1 MKKELRWY
9 DHFAINAY
17 WLGQSFVSGVMTPIL
32 TPWLVLFFAPESQ
45 KNTYLSIV
53 NIIGLAVAMLVQPLA
68 GYLSDHS
75 TSRWGRRRPYIF
87 LGALLNSIFVILMAT
102 SPAFGSM
109 KAGSPNVL
117 FGVTLG
123 FIVLIVATIFSQF
136 VSNIAQGAL
145 NGLIPDLVPERQR
158 GFSSGTKSVFELL
171 PSLLILAF
179 GIGALVD
186 KGQGLLVGI
195 IMAVCLLVTMVIT
208 VIAAKEKPGEGTGKT
223 NFWETFWR
231 ILALTVL
238 FVGITQL
245 VTLLL
250 NQGGR
255 FVANMNLSSQVLIIG
270 LLGLAGMAGAI
281 FLGVYYGASVGIG
294 KGAKSQ
300 SSFIWWVVNR
310 LLFLAAIGAIQGF
323 AYYFLQDVIR
333 VEKVGFMTTLLMGA
347 VALFLL
353 PSALIGGKL
362 ADKVGKKRLVS
373 ISGVIATVGSF
384 LLVGTGFLA
393 NTGFLNLSQGV
404 LIGLVMFSGCIIGTG
419 TGTFMATNWALGTDL
434 VPPEQAGKF
443 LGISNL
449 AGAGAGI
456 VGRGIGGPLADF
468 FNGLLPG
475 LGYLVIFTIY
485 AVLFLLSVVVL
496 VKVKV
501 KE

>member
-9 DHFAINAY
+9 NHFALNAY

-32 TPWLVLFFAPESQ
+32 TPWLVLFFAPEAQ

-53 NIIGLAVAMLVQPLA
+53 SVIGLAVAMLVQPLA

-75 TSRWGRRRPYIF
+75 KSRWGRRRPYIL
-87 LGALLNSIFVILMAT
+87 LGAVLNSVFVILMAI
-102 SPAFGSM
+102 SPVFGSM

-136 VSNIAQGAL
+136 VANIAQGAL
-145 NGLIPDLVPERQR
+145 NGLIPDLVPEHQR

-186 KGQGLLVGI
+186 KGLGLLVGI
-195 IMAVCLLVTMVIT
+195 IMAVILVIT
-208 VIAAKEKPGEGTGKT
+208 AVITAFAAKEEPATGEGGG
-223 NFWETFWR
+223 NFKETFWR
-231 ILALTVL
+231 ILALTAI
-238 FVGITQL
+238 FVAITQL
-245 VTLLL
+245 VTISLS
-250 NQGGR
+250 QGGKI
-255 FVANMNLSSQVLIIG
+255 VAGLALVPQVLIIG
-270 LLGLAGMAGAI
+270 LLGLAGIAGSI
-281 FLGVYYGASVGIG
+281 FLGVYYGARVGIG
-294 KGAKSQ
+294 KEAKAQ
-300 SSFIWWVVNR
+300 SSFIWWVINR

-323 AYYFLQDVIR
+323 AYYFLQDV
-333 VEKVGFMTTLLMGA
+333 VKVQNVGFITTLLMGV

-353 PSALIGGKL
+353 PSALVGGRL
-362 ADKVGKKRLVS
+362 ADKMGKKHLVS
-373 ISGVIATVGSF
+373 ISGIIAAVGAF
-384 LLVGTGFLA
+384 LLVVVGILA
-393 NTGFLNLSQGV
+393 NTGIFNLPQEV

-434 VPPEQAGKF
+434 VPPAEAGKF

-468 FNGLLPG
+468 FNGLMPG
-475 LGYLVIFTIY
+475 LGYLVIFFIF
-485 AVLFLLSVVVL
+485 AVLFLLSVFVL
-496 VKVKV
+496 VKVKTD
-501 KE
+501 K